1 MNSNLHNSDKSAI
14 AIPEF
19 ASKEENMTIAFDF
32 YLKADLSE
40 ILDTISSTPLHM
52 PTLESVLST
61 NDTNGILSREIFLKI
76 CRRNPRLG
84 LRYDNGR
91 LCSKSERSGDG
102 VAYNIVLKENDIV
115 LHIYHDDQNGSWIRD
130 VYELDSSGSAKFH
143 SYVTEANDGRYETDV
158 DLAISHGSIPY
169 PKIRNYSG
177 FIPLSIHN
185 PISHTSGIKKVV
197 DRILATARL

>member
-14 AIPEF
+14 TIPEF

-32 YLKADLSE
+32 YLKSNLSE
-40 ILDTISSTPLHM
+40 ILDTIKSAPLHIAN
-52 PTLESVLST
+52 LESVLAS
-61 NDTNGILSREIFLKI
+61 NDPNGILSREIFSKI

-91 LCSKSERSGDG
+91 LCSKNERSGNG
-102 VAYNIVLKENDIV
+102 LSYNIVPKANGIV
-115 LHIYHDDQNGSWIRD
+115 LHIYHDDQNSSWIRD
-130 VYELDSSGSAKFH
+130 IYEFDSSGSAKFH

-158 DLAISHGSIPY
+158 DLTISHGSMPS
-169 PKIRNYSG
+169 PEIRNYSG
-177 FIPLSIHN
+177 FIPLSIHD